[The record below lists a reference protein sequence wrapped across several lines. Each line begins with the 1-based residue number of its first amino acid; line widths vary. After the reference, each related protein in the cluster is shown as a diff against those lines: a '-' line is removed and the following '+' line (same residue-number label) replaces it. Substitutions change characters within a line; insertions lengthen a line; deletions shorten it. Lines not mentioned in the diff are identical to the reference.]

1 MAEIKK
7 AMKEKQE
14 PDELRNKEQKY
25 YYTVMEEQE
34 GMRLDQFLAGELN
47 EHSRSYIQ
55 KLIKEGRV
63 AVNKKKEKPGCRLK
77 VEDNVVI
84 CVPPLKELEV
94 LPEKMDLDIIYED
107 DDVIVVNKPNG
118 MVVHPAVGNKSKT
131 LVNGLLYH
139 SKNLSTIN
147 GEFRPGIV
155 HRIDAYT
162 TGLLMVAKNDKA
174 HKILAKE
181 LEEKKTTRKY
191 IALVW
196 GIINTDTGTID
207 APIGRDINDR
217 KKMAVT
223 DINSKDAIT
232 HFKVIERYSNATLI
246 ELKLETGRTHQ
257 IRVHMNYIGYP
268 VVNDPVYGRR
278 KLIDNTGQCLHAK
291 TLGFIHPTTHEYME
305 FDSPLPPCFENI
317 LKQFK
322 DS

>member
-1 MAEIKK
+1 MQKIKIDEQFKNQRIDSYLPQVLDVSRSKVSKMIKNEEILVNGKKTKNSYILKENDLVEVGEIK
-7 AMKEKQE
+7 
-14 PDELRNKEQKY
+14 
-25 YYTVMEEQE
+25 EEIMQ
-34 GMRLDQFLAGELN
+34 A
-47 EHSRSYIQ
+47 
-55 KLIKEGRV
+55 
-63 AVNKKKEKPGCRLK
+63 
-77 VEDNVVI
+77 
-84 CVPPLKELEV
+84 

-107 DDVIVVNKPNG
+107 DDVIVVNKQNG

>member
-1 MAEIKK
+1 MQKIKIDEQFKNQRIDSYLPQVLDVSRSKVSKMIKNEEILVNGKKTKNSYILKENDLVEVGEIK
-7 AMKEKQE
+7 
-14 PDELRNKEQKY
+14 
-25 YYTVMEEQE
+25 EEIMQ
-34 GMRLDQFLAGELN
+34 A
-47 EHSRSYIQ
+47 
-55 KLIKEGRV
+55 
-63 AVNKKKEKPGCRLK
+63 
-77 VEDNVVI
+77 
-84 CVPPLKELEV
+84 
-94 LPEKMDLDIIYED
+94 LPEKMNLDIIYED

-162 TGLLMVAKNDKA
+162 TGLLMVAKNDKV